1 MENSAGGRDRDE
13 SASVQQQEVPE
24 PQARVENMSMN
35 KPSPFRKPSRAA
47 FAAVMLGAAAV
58 GMVNAN
64 ASAAQTSDKAIS
76 DIHRYCT
83 VCWRNARLPLDSW
96 SDCTQEVLCRL
107 MKSIPLEQWERVLSQ
122 DSDERR
128 EFVRAIDAVK
138 KRCQRSRKWASL
150 NEDVHDR
157 RNRSGIELADRREQ
171 LNRAAAEVLSDRQRR
186 IMQMS
191 LEGYSVQEVADALTM
206 SPERVSDEKYK
217 AIRKLRR
224 EVGMDAAA

>member
-1 MENSAGGRDRDE
+1 MKSRSDRRD
-13 SASVQQQEVPE
+13 SGNLASSLQQEISDPKS
-24 PQARVENMSMN
+24 RVENMAMN

-47 FAAVMLGAAAV
+47 FAAVMLGAAV
-58 GMVNAN
+58 GMASAN
-64 ASAAQTSDKAIS
+64 AGAAETSDKAIS

-122 DSDERR
+122 DGDERR

-171 LNRAAAEVLSDRQRR
+171 LNKAAAEVLSDRQRR

-224 EVGMDAAA
+224 EVGMEAAA

>member
-1 MENSAGGRDRDE
+1 
-13 SASVQQQEVPE
+13 
-24 PQARVENMSMN
+24 
-35 KPSPFRKPSRAA
+35 
-47 FAAVMLGAAAV
+47 MLGAAAV
-58 GMVNAN
+58 GMAN
-64 ASAAQTSDKAIS
+64 ATAGAAETSDKAIS

-122 DSDERR
+122 DSNERR

-138 KRCQRSRKWASL
+138 KRCQRSRKWAPL

-157 RNRSGIELADRREQ
+157 QGGRSGIELADRREQ
-171 LNRAAAEVLSDRQRR
+171 LNKAAAEVLSDRQRR
-186 IMQMS
+186 IVQMS

-224 EVGMDAAA
+224 EVGMEAKA

>member
-1 MENSAGGRDRDE
+1 MQKSVDERDLRNST
-13 SASVQQQEVPE
+13 SAMREEGSNQE
-24 PQARVENMSMN
+24 ARVENPSMN
-35 KPSPFRKPSRAA
+35 KPSISRKSSRAA

-58 GMVNAN
+58 GMGVPAT
-64 ASAAQTSDKAIS
+64 SAAATSDKAIS

-138 KRCQRSRKWASL
+138 KRCQRSRKWAPL
-150 NEDVHDR
+150 NQDVNDGRDR
-157 RNRSGIELADRREQ
+157 YGVELADRREL
-171 LNRAAAEVLSDRQRR
+171 LNKAANEVLSDRQRR

-224 EVGMDAAA
+224 EVGMDANG